1 VTTLDALPVPDAPFR
16 GIESFRFIDQQIFAE
31 RDDEVW
37 DLQSSV
43 TRYRAVLLYGESGT
57 GKSSL
62 INAGL
67 IPSAAKKNLVTDRI
81 RLQPTLGQEL
91 IIERISITS
100 DARRPYLPSTF
111 VSDEASARVVLSL
124 EEFVARLEASVKS
137 PAPQTDFLAELA
149 NLDEVTATKAEDFN
163 FTPQPRPLLIFD
175 QFEELVTLF
184 EPGNVAVA
192 DETVG
197 TASADAPASADQK
210 VIDDALRAH
219 TEAFAKTREVQ
230 QRIIDAL
237 VRLVQDETLKI
248 KLLFVFRE
256 DYLAKLNILFRRVP
270 DLLDQYLRLL
280 PPRPDVV
287 TRIIRA
293 PFERLPGVFVN
304 RQPDGIGTEIS
315 ESLAEQIKTKF
326 IERGGGGA
334 LNLSEL
340 EIVCRRLWESKNP
353 DSLFAQKK
361 IAGVLEDYFSE
372 KLGAFPSELQEPTVA
387 LLGLMITSGNTRNII
402 SEDDLFSRVQKEE
415 EIEQDKAE
423 KARDLLLGTRL
434 VWRELRNGVYFYTI
448 ASDYLAKWIAKK
460 KAERVAERERRK
472 LAQQAELIKLTQQ
485 DEAGVSGGGGG
496 GAAAKSPGF
505 DQRAFIAR
513 LQAADAEELSQI
525 AARPSVEEE
534 QALRAYFGDERYQSL
549 HALAV
554 HQRSGRASSAKG
566 NVVVIPGLM
575 GSELSVFASPSGAQA
590 GDLLWLSPMRIALGR
605 FSWLRLGD
613 DGRSGEYDVRPTGIL
628 KRQYG
633 ELLLSLSENW
643 NVRSF
648 WFDWRKDI
656 NLAAVELE
664 SHVSRW
670 FGDEPVHIVAH
681 DMGGLVARAFIGRY
695 PKRWRAMWDA
705 QSGVPGRRGG
715 RLIMLGT
722 PNHGTYAIPQLISG
736 LDPTVKKIG
745 LLDLRHGHDEVLQIF
760 NSFVGQYQMLPSPL
774 VVPAAEQL
782 YESSLYGKL
791 NVPQNRLD
799 AAHKFHYSIREVADP
814 DRMIYVAGR
823 NRRTLSGIK
832 DYRKVGSLEAYD
844 VTMEGDGRVP
854 HSLGLLS
861 TPDGREIAAY
871 SVEDDHA
878 NLPANSSVLSAL
890 NSLLET
896 GATAE
901 LQHLERQRR
910 NKKLSVIDKKVARER
925 LAAAEVDVEKQLSTL
940 SRRVRSLAAE
950 AGQATTFSPEELK
963 IEELMTRGYLSD
975 GADKSPQRTRAAA
988 IDIETQTIEVG
999 LAYGSIASI
1008 EYGRVRS
1015 KKGDPVDSIAVGHY
1029 IGVLPQGAELWLDR
1043 AISLPQEKS
1052 QSFQAGQEEGFLLR
1066 QYTEWGII
1074 HGELGR
1080 PFFLNDPRTTRSS
1093 SAQRPGRVIAIAGM
1107 GTPGRFG
1114 APELVVLARNLCWS
1128 LGRIGRHHL
1137 ATILIGTGDG
1147 NLTIRDAV
1155 SAWIKG
1161 IQRALI
1167 SVPKYQNRLLRITF
1181 VESNP
1186 RKILSIQEAIL
1197 NERKQLSEA
1206 NAGLT
1211 IEYKELTK
1219 TTLERIATDGQK
1231 MERNE
1236 LLKLQRSAT
1245 GKSGA
1250 PVSDSSSLFPI
1261 RVSISLEGKSCRI
1274 SAISEGASL
1283 PEREISI
1290 DPALIDAAKDELIG
1304 DNTPAKQLERAR
1316 FLRQQLMSTELASL
1330 LTNNVPLILMLD
1342 ANAARIPW
1350 EMLAQPESVSSS
1362 VSLKQ
1367 ENEGNDFID
1376 FDKYLGTSR
1385 GLTRQLPLMY
1395 SMLPDPPPPPRR
1407 ILRVLVVADPAED
1420 ARLPGAEAEG
1430 VEVANLFESFNAVY
1444 GPESKNRV
1452 EVVKLLG
1459 PLEASRT
1466 NVLRELMIRNYD
1478 VLHFAGHCIYDELE
1492 PSASG
1497 WWFGK
1502 GERLSPR
1509 ELNRTDSIPR
1519 FIFSNA
1525 GGSNLAQSSS
1535 RTQNAGTVVNFA
1547 EAFLARGVANFIYPA
1562 WPVGDA
1568 CARQFVQ
1575 KLYAGLLGLKPK
1587 AQRIGYERAE
1597 PQPLDV
1603 AVREARLA
1611 VAATPEG
1618 ERVWG
1623 AYQHYG
1629 SRQFP
1634 FFASRHQLRR

>member
-1 VTTLDALPVPDAPFR
+1 MTTLDALPVPDAPFR

-67 IPSAAKKNLVTDRI
+67 IPSAAKKNLVADRI

-100 DARRPYLPSTF
+100 DARPPYLPSTF

-137 PAPQTDFLAELA
+137 PAPQTDVLAELA
-149 NLDEVTATKAEDFN
+149 KSVEATATKAEDFN

-184 EPGNVAVA
+184 EPGNIAVS
-192 DETVG
+192 DETAG
-197 TASADAPASADQK
+197 TASADQK

-315 ESLAEQIKTKF
+315 EALAEQIKAKF

-402 SEDDLFSRVQKEE
+402 SEDDLFSRVRKEE

-460 KAERVAERERRK
+460 KTERVAERERRK

-485 DEAGVSGGGGG
+485 DDAGVSGGGG

-505 DQRAFIAR
+505 DQRAFIVR
-513 LQAADAEELSQI
+513 LQAADADELSQI

-554 HQRSGRASSAKG
+554 QRRSGRAASAKG
-566 NVVVIPGLM
+566 NVVVIPCLM

-590 GDLLWLSPMRIALGR
+590 GDLLWLSPMRITMGR
-605 FSWLRLGD
+605 FSWLRLGA
-613 DGRSGEYDVRPTGIL
+613 DGRSSEYDVRPTGIM

-664 SHVSRW
+664 SQLSRW

-681 DMGGLVARAFIGRY
+681 EIGGLVARAFIGRY

-722 PNHGTYAIPQLISG
+722 PNRGTYAIPQLITG
-736 LDPTVKKIG
+736 LDPIVRKIA
-745 LLDLRHGHDEVLQIF
+745 LLDIRHGHDEVLQIF
-760 NSFVGQYQMLPSPL
+760 NTFVGQYQMLPSPL
-774 VVPAAEQL
+774 AVPAAEQL

-799 AAHKFHYSIREVADP
+799 AALKFHYSLRDVIDP
-814 DRMIYVAGR
+814 DRMVYIAGR
-823 NRRTLSGIK
+823 NRRTFSGLK
-832 DYRKVGSLEAYD
+832 DYRKVGTLEAYD
-844 VTMEGDGRVP
+844 VTLEGDGRVS
-854 HSLGLLS
+854 HSLGLLG
-861 TPDGREIAAY
+861 TPDGNITAY
-871 SVEDDHA
+871 SVEDA
-878 NLPANSSVLSAL
+878 NGNLPSNPSVLSAL

-896 GATAE
+896 GEAAE
-901 LQHLERQRR
+901 LQGLERYRR
-910 NKKLSVIDKKVARER
+910 GKKLSAIDRKMAHEHR
-925 LAAAEVDVEKQLSTL
+925 AAAEAGVEKQLSTL
-940 SRRVRSLAAE
+940 SRHVRSLAAD
-950 AGQATTFSPEELK
+950 AAQATTFSTEELK
-963 IEELMTRGYLSD
+963 IEELITGGQSGG
-975 GADKSPQRTRAAA
+975 GAYESRPPARPAVPDF
-988 IDIETQTIEVG
+988 ETPTIEVA
-999 LAYGSIASI
+999 LAYGSIESI
-1008 EYGRVRS
+1008 VYGRIRS
-1015 KKGDPVDSIAVGHY
+1015 KQGDPIDSIAVGHY
-1029 IGVLPQGAELWLDR
+1029 VGVLPQGAELWLDR
-1043 AISLPQEKS
+1043 AISRAHLGKTGYSKDVPDEQ
-1052 QSFQAGQEEGFLLR
+1052 LLLT
-1066 QYTEWGII
+1066 QYAEWGII

-1080 PFFLNDPRTTRSS
+1080 PFFLNDPRTTRGD
-1093 SAQRPGRVIAIAGM
+1093 SASKPGRIIAVAGM

-1114 APELVVLARNLCWS
+1114 ARELTVLARNLCWS
-1128 LGRIGRHHL
+1128 LGRVGRRHL

-1147 NLTIRDAV
+1147 NLSVRDAV
-1155 SAWIKG
+1155 SAWMQG
-1161 IQRALI
+1161 VRRALVN
-1167 SVPKYQNRLLRITF
+1167 SSEEQSRLLRITI

-1186 RKILSIQEAIL
+1186 HKIVSIQEAFL
-1197 NERKQLSEA
+1197 NERERLSEA
-1206 NAGLT
+1206 SVGLA
-1211 IEYKELTK
+1211 IEYRELTK
-1219 TTLERIATDGQK
+1219 ATLERITFDAQK
-1231 MERNE
+1231 LERR
-1236 LLKLQRSAT
+1236 KLQKTVARTSA
-1245 GKSGA
+1245 A
-1250 PVSDSSSLFPI
+1250 PRRDLPARRPIHVS
-1261 RVSISLEGKSCRI
+1261 VGLEGKSLRV
-1274 SAISEGASL
+1274 SAISETTSL
-1283 PEREISI
+1283 PEREIPI
-1290 DPALIDAAKDELIG
+1290 DPTLIEAASDELVG
-1304 DNTPAKQLERAR
+1304 NVTPAKQLEQAR
-1316 FLRQQLMSTELASL
+1316 FLRDLLIPTELGSL
-1330 LTNNVPLILMLD
+1330 LANDVPLILTLD
-1342 ANAARIPW
+1342 ALTARIPW
-1350 EMLAQPESVSSS
+1350 EMVAQPESAVAS
-1362 VSLKQ
+1362 VSLKR
-1367 ENEGNDFID
+1367 GGAGDGFVHS
-1376 FDKYLGTSR
+1376 DKYLGTSR
-1385 GLTRQLPLMY
+1385 GLTRWLPLMS

-1407 ILRVLVVADPAED
+1407 VLRVLVVADPAED
-1420 ARLPGAEAEG
+1420 ARLPGAEAEC

-1459 PLEASRT
+1459 PLEASRI

-1478 VLHFAGHCIYDELE
+1478 VLHFAGHCIYDEAE
-1492 PSASG
+1492 PAASG
-1497 WWFGK
+1497 WLFSK
-1502 GERLSPR
+1502 GERLTPK
-1509 ELNRTDSIPR
+1509 ELSRIDSIPR

-1525 GGSNLAQSSS
+1525 VESTLAQSST
-1535 RTQNAGTVVNFA
+1535 RAHNTGTVANFA
-1547 EAFLARGVANFIYPA
+1547 EAFLARGVANFIYPT
-1562 WPVGDA
+1562 WLVGDS

-1575 KLYAGLLGLKPK
+1575 KLYAGLLGLQSR
-1587 AQRIGYERAE
+1587 AQRIGYKSAE
-1597 PQPLDV
+1597 PQPLNV
-1603 AVREARLA
+1603 AVLEARLA

-1618 ERVWG
+1618 ERAWG
-1623 AYQHYG
+1623 AYQYYG

-1634 FFASRHQLRR
+1634 FFARRHWLQR